1 MDRIFDIVLVF
12 LISGIALISLLGAV
26 AILFPRPVEK
36 TRDILAGSFLRSF
49 LLGLVNFLF
58 FGALVALL
66 TRFGQQAHGV
76 LAAIL
81 LLLALILAI
90 ALIALTL
97 LGLSALTSLA
107 GERIGEGTTSFRRHL
122 RGSLLLVLA
131 GLTPYIGWFAFTPL
145 VLITGLGA
153 GIQAWFRK
161 ETKPAV

>member
-1 MDRIFDIVLVF
+1 MDRIFDIALVI
-12 LISGIALISLLGAV
+12 LVSGIALIALLASV

-36 TRDILAGSFLRSF
+36 ARDILAASFGRSF

-66 TRFGQQAHGV
+66 ARFGQQANGI

-81 LLLALILAI
+81 LLLAIILAI
-90 ALIALTL
+90 ALTAFTL

-107 GERIGEGTTSFRRHL
+107 GERIGEGTSSFRRHL
-122 RGSLLLVLA
+122 RGSLLIVLA

-145 VLITGLGA
+145 VLMTGLGA

-161 ETKPAV
+161 EPKPAV

>member
-1 MDRIFDIVLVF
+1 MDRIVDITLVA
-12 LISGIALISLLGAV
+12 LISGIALIALLGAV
-26 AILFPRPVEK
+26 AVLFPRPVEK
-36 TRDILAGSFLRSF
+36 TRDILTASFGKSF

-66 TRFGQQAHGV
+66 ARFGQRANGV
-76 LAAIL
+76 LAAVLI
-81 LLLALILAI
+81 LLALILAI
-90 ALIALTL
+90 ALTVFSL

-122 RGSLLLVLA
+122 RGSLLIVLA

-145 VLITGLGA
+145 ALITSLGA

-161 ETKPAV
+161 EPKVVA

>member
-12 LISGIALISLLGAV
+12 LISGVALIALLASV

-36 TRDILAGSFLRSF
+36 TRDILSASFGRSF

-66 TRFGQQAHGV
+66 ARFGQEARGA

-81 LLLALILAI
+81 LLLALILAL
-90 ALIALTL
+90 ALTGFTL

-131 GLTPYIGWFAFTPL
+131 GLTPYIGWFAFAPV
-145 VLITGLGA
+145 VLITSLGA
-153 GIQAWFRK
+153 GIQSWFRK
-161 ETKPAV
+161 EAKPS

>member
-1 MDRIFDIVLVF
+1 MDRIFDIAIVV
-12 LISGIALISLLGAV
+12 LISGVALISLLGAV

-36 TRDILAGSFLRSF
+36 ARDILAASFGRSF
-49 LLGLVNFLF
+49 VLGLVNFLF

-66 TRFGQQAHGV
+66 ARFGQEARGA

-81 LLLALILAI
+81 LLLALLLA
-90 ALIALTL
+90 LALTTL
-97 LGLSALTSLA
+97 TLFGLSALTSLA

-161 ETKPAV
+161 EPKVVA

>member
-1 MDRIFDIVLVF
+1 MDQIFNIILVVL
-12 LISGIALISLLGAV
+12 LSGIALIALLASVAV
-26 AILFPRPVEK
+26 LFPRPVE
-36 TRDILAGSFLRSF
+36 TARDILTASFGRSF

-66 TRFGQQAHGV
+66 ARLGQQASGL

-81 LLLALILAI
+81 VLLAIVLA
-90 ALIALTL
+90 LALTTLML

-107 GERIGEGTTSFRRHL
+107 GERIGEGNTSFRRHL

-131 GLTPYIGWFAFTPL
+131 GLTPYIGWFAFAPIM
-145 VLITGLGA
+145 LITSLGA

-161 ETKPAV
+161 EPKVAA

>member
-1 MDRIFDIVLVF
+1 MDQIFDIA
-12 LISGIALISLLGAV
+12 LIILLSGVALIALLSAV

-36 TRDILAGSFLRSF
+36 TRDILAVSFGRSF
-49 LLGLVNFLF
+49 VLGLVNFLF

-66 TRFGQQAHGV
+66 ARFGQQARGI

-81 LLLALILAI
+81 ILLAIILAL
-90 ALIALTL
+90 ALTGFTL

-107 GERIGEGTTSFRRHL
+107 GERIGEGTSSFRRHL

-131 GLTPYIGWFAFTPL
+131 GLTPYIGWFAFAPIM
-145 VLITGLGA
+145 LITSLGA

-161 ETKPAV
+161 EPKVVA